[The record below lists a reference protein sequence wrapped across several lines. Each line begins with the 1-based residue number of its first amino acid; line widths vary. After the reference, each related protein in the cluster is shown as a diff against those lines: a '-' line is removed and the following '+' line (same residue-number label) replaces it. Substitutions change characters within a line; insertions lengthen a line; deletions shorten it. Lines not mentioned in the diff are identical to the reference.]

1 VQIFLFEQLESSYSF
16 GQGWIQF
23 YTPHHIKSVPQSS
36 QRQEQ
41 FSQQQEQFR
50 QVSSRSDSSKSAAGA
65 IQTKSAAGANSGNQ
79 QTKSAAADGVSQSA
93 SRKPASQANLRWAE
107 SVSNY
112 LEHEHEANT
121 FSSIGYY
128 S

>member
-65 IQTKSAAGANSGNQ
+65 NSGNQ
-79 QTKSAAADGVSQSA
+79 QTESAAADGVSQSA